1 MKTILAALI
10 LRAGRPTRLATGAF
24 LALFFLGCHVGAVA
38 QDGTVVVYRPG
49 KYVGSALKPS
59 VYVDGDQVARL
70 GNGRYIS
77 LQLATGKHNFDSSM
91 KKAAPLEVDVKSNE
105 TVYLEMVIL
114 TGNWR
119 GGGRL
124 IPVGQ
129 EEAKNALLKLKP
141 LDEKQVPVAGTSTE
155 RSAQP
160 EPPPADNSQAER
172 RVESELPMQPANVIV
187 KSTPPG
193 ADINVDGKYMGS
205 TPSTIQLAP
214 GEHEVSVEK
223 EGLRPWQRTMTVT
236 AGGSIT
242 IDATLEK
249 P

>member
-1 MKTILAALI
+1 MTA
-10 LRAGRPTRLATGAF
+10 RTRRPTRLAMGAF
-24 LALFFLGCHVGAVA
+24 LALFFLSCHAPAFA

-59 VYVDGDQVARL
+59 VYVDGNQAARL

-77 LQLATGKHNFDSSM
+77 LQLAPGKHNFDSSM

-129 EEAKNALLKLKP
+129 GEAKNALLKLKP
-141 LDEKQVPVAGTSTE
+141 LDENHVAVAETSTE

-160 EPPPADNSQAER
+160 EPPPADNSRAER
-172 RVESELPMQPANVIV
+172 RVESEPSIQPANVIV

-214 GEHEVSVEK
+214 GEHAVSIEK
-223 EGLRPWQRTMTVT
+223 KGLPPWQRTMTVT
-236 AGGSIT
+236 AGGSVT
-242 IDATLEK
+242 INATLEK